1 MYYNLHA
8 NFSIICYYVLGCLID
23 ELVTIPIFLYLF
35 SSPGLLYLGSLSLQD
50 THRLI
55 KESFALVNSSL
66 SEGQATAVLEAQAF
80 GTVVIV
86 KDIPS
91 NQDIVQHDHTG
102 LIYATPQVPVYNI
115 M

>member
-1 MYYNLHA
+1 
-8 NFSIICYYVLGCLID
+8 LGCLID